1 MAARFIIV
9 AITSAPTPLS
19 TGSVGTEVLDLQ
31 RRLDAVGCL
40 TAPDRPGRFGTA
52 TDRALRQFQRSR
64 GLEATGSCDMH
75 TWTMLLESEFNL
87 GDRLLCL
94 RSPMM
99 RGEDVSEVQLRLGTL
114 GFDSGRVDGI
124 FGPTTRQAVGGFQ
137 RNAGLI
143 FDEVC
148 GPDTFEALIRLQ
160 GRAGTASVTTV
171 RERVE
176 LERVQADLKSLRV
189 ALGSEAPAETLIV
202 SLAARLS
209 PQVSAL
215 TLTDG
220 DWSDQ
225 AKAANDFDA
234 SLYLGILRGSDDLM
248 ESFYFSTTGFE
259 SVGGHVLADLILKE
273 MPATPGLKMGKARGM
288 RLPILRETRPPAVL
302 LKLGKG
308 HEAGRSD
315 DVVVNSL
322 HRALER
328 WASEPVV

>member
-1 MAARFIIV
+1 
-9 AITSAPTPLS
+9 
-19 TGSVGTEVLDLQ
+19 
-31 RRLDAVGCL
+31 
-40 TAPDRPGRFGTA
+40 
-52 TDRALRQFQRSR
+52 
-64 GLEATGSCDMH
+64 
-75 TWTMLLESEFNL
+75 MLLESEFNF

-124 FGPTTRQAVGGFQ
+124 FGPMTRQAVGSFQ

-176 LERVQADLKSLRV
+176 LERIQADLKSLRI
-189 ALGSEAPAETLIV
+189 ALGSETPAEPLTV

-234 SLYLGILRGSDDLM
+234 SLYLGILRGTDDLV
-248 ESFYFSTTGFE
+248 ETFYFSTPGFE

-273 MPATPGLKMGKARGM
+273 MPATPDLRMGEARGM

-302 LKLGKG
+302 LKLGNTRNENT
-308 HEAGRSD
+308 HDETTREQNTRD
-315 DVVVNSL
+315 TERRNDLVVNSL

-328 WASEPVV
+328 WASEPVA